1 MDRADDIEVERHAG
15 ISLDMIA
22 GLSAWLEP
30 ALPGRGLRIRARQL
44 EGSLGA
50 HDSNVAI
57 CRRSRPE
64 SRSLAAPLQLSRGL
78 RPPRSTSGQ
87 DRGTWLQPP
96 ARRRASA
103 R

>member
-64 SRSLAAPLQLSRGL
+64 SRSPAAPLRLSRGPPRPRSKGGPDRDTCPRPPAL
-78 RPPRSTSGQ
+78 RP
-87 DRGTWLQPP
+87 
-96 ARRRASA
+96 ASA